1 MTASEGACKGMTQTS
16 LLPSPLPPPLQA
28 AEELECYPLSL
39 GWSPASS
46 PPELWAAEEVE
57 EGGEGAG
64 EH

>member
-1 MTASEGACKGMTQTS
+1 MTQTS